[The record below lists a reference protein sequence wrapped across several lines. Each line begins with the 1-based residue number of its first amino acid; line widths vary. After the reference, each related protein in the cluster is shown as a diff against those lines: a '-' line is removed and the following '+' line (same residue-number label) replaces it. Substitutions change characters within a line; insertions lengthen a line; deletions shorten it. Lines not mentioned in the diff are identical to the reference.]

1 MQLRKCL
8 VSIDP
13 NIPFRMSDFLMN
25 IATKVSKLFD
35 KFFDFDI
42 NETLNAIKDK
52 IFSFG
57 KMMKA
62 LTIAG

>member
-1 MQLRKCL
+1 MG
-8 VSIDP
+8 
-13 NIPFRMSDFLMN
+13 

-42 NETLNAIKDK
+42 NETLGAIKDK

-57 KMMKA
+57 K
-62 LTIAG
+62 